1 MVSVAA
7 VSASQTPELRATARE
22 TAAATAAA
30 ATSATITTLVPPSVR
45 DRRDDATQAPSAAP
59 NRRPPSAPPVTRDAP
74 QNSGQS
80 PQQQSG
86 QTSST
91 LRGQFGAFVAQL
103 LGQQSASSASAAT
116 TVTPARLQQATATYQ
131 AVTDLTGKQQ
141 TADVQVPG
149 LPASLS
155 SGHVFDLVV

>member
-1 MVSVAA
+1 MTVVVSVAA
-7 VSASQTPELRATARE
+7 VSASQTPELRATVRE
-22 TAAATAAA
+22 TVAATTAVT
-30 ATSATITTLVPPSVR
+30 TSATITTLVPPSVH
-45 DRRDDATQAPSAAP
+45 DRRDGATQAPSA
-59 NRRPPSAPPVTRDAP
+59 RPVTRDAS
-74 QNSGQS
+74 QNSGQP

-86 QTSST
+86 QASSA

-103 LGQQSASSASAAT
+103 LGQQSAISASTAT

-149 LPASLS
+149 LPANLA